1 MAYAYTGVFNMYYIH
16 YNKNAYRHR
25 EVRWDGVIPEYTYK
39 NERVAYFIRRVKAKP
54 SSPYTYVF
62 MCSTVL
68 TNSKIVDS
76 NELGMIPYRLT
87 NTSIYWDGRKE
98 TNTTTSA
105 DRMLGHYNKPNQ
117 DDPTTELFGS
127 TIPIFDS
134 EDTESINKYVNN
146 GDTSGAIKDV
156 STKWNLYIDGTKNP
170 LYKLTWNC
178 ADIKS
183 SDTSKVKV
191 LFCASDDMVNDLYI
205 VKDTKYYEY
214 NDKSVKLNY
223 HDIHEAV
230 WGDMGGAVKSP
241 VTIIVQFEYFETT
254 SVVPKATS
262 SYMYCELYPN
272 EKDGHM
278 YGNIG
283 FCKVGEHSTWFVKTT
298 SGDSSTF
305 TAHDGTN
312 GSDGYTR
319 DDDKG
324 YDDNKDKDDDDDDTN
339 VLSSGIGVLTSTFHM
354 TKERLVQLGQFL
366 WGSSIFDEF
375 SLINNNPIENIISC
389 KAIPYAISGT
399 TQEIT
404 LGNVNT
410 GVNGEK
416 ISQNFSKQ
424 TIGSVAIAEHYH
436 NFLDYAPYTN
446 VIIYLPYIGFKEL
459 DTSLV
464 MGKTLRIEYTLDV
477 ITGGCLAQI
486 YVGKIRL
493 YEFTGNIGVDIS
505 ITASNRAQ
513 VESAYINAGVG
524 VVSSAM
530 SGNVTGAVNS
540 IIGAATS
547 QYHYSGTGNPS
558 PSCVAST
565 NRTCYVVID
574 RPQYQ
579 PLKAFN
585 HTRGRMCCLSKTI
598 GSLKGYTVCDGNIDI
613 SGISATDEEKDEIV
627 NILSTGF
634 FA

>member
-1 MAYAYTGVFNMYYIH
+1 MAYAYTGVFNMYFIH
-16 YNKNAYRHR
+16 HNKNGSEYK
-25 EVRWDGVIPEYTYK
+25 EVRRDGVIPEYTYH
-39 NERVAYFIRRVKAKP
+39 NERVAYFIKRFKADA
-54 SSPYTYVF
+54 SSSRTYEFV
-62 MCSTVL
+62 CSSVL
-68 TNSKIVDS
+68 TNSKIVDLPQLRIS
-76 NELGMIPYRLT
+76 YRLT
-87 NTSIYWDGRKE
+87 ITTIDWNGNETTNIETS
-98 TNTTTSA
+98 T
-105 DRMLGHYNKPNQ
+105 DRMLGWYNKPNPR
-117 DDPTTELFGS
+117 DPMTEMFGS

-134 EDTESINKYVNN
+134 DDTESINKYVNN
-146 GDTSGAIKDV
+146 GDTSGALKDV

-178 ADIKS
+178 ADIPS
-183 SDTSKVKV
+183 SDISRVKV
-191 LFCASDDMVNDLYI
+191 LFCAKDDTIANTYI
-205 VKDTKYYEY
+205 VKDSHYYNY
-214 NDKSVKLNY
+214 NNKSVKLNY

-230 WGDMGGAVKSP
+230 WGDMGGLVKGA
-241 VTIIVQFEYFETT
+241 VTIIVQFEYFATT
-254 SVVPKATS
+254 TVVPKDTS
-262 SYMYCELYPN
+262 AYMYCELYPN
-272 EKDGHM
+272 ETDGHM

-298 SGDSSTF
+298 DGDSSTF
-305 TAHDGTN
+305 TAHDGTD
-312 GSDGYTR
+312 GSDGYTK

-404 LGNVNT
+404 LGNVKT

-424 TIGSVAIAEHYH
+424 TIGSVTIAEHYH

-459 DTSLV
+459 DASLV
-464 MGKTLRIEYTLDV
+464 MGKTIRIEYTLDV

-613 SGISATDEEKDEIV
+613 SGISATDEEKEEIV
-627 NILSTGF
+627 NILSSGF

>member
-1 MAYAYTGVFNMYYIH
+1 MAYVTNGIINL
-16 YNKNAYRHR
+16 
-25 EVRWDGVIPEYTYK
+25 E
-39 NERVAYFIRRVKAKP
+39 
-54 SSPYTYVF
+54 SSPQKYPKEGTYFETRIINDPNYGLYVTQDLSQQNPWNVYEVYAYPLNKEHQKIN
-62 MCSTVL
+62 CKYSYDTIRKNKDGTIDNIAKGTDSINKYPVGLGLHSLTGTSSSAVKVSTTL
-68 TNSKIVDS
+68 
-76 NELGMIPYRLT
+76 
-87 NTSIYWDGRKE
+87 
-98 TNTTTSA
+98 
-105 DRMLGHYNKPNQ
+105 
-117 DDPTTELFGS
+117 
-127 TIPIFDS
+127 PIFDIK
-134 EDTESINKYVNN
+134 DTESINNYINN
-146 GDTSGAIKDV
+146 GDTSGAIKNVNTD
-156 STKWNLYIDGTKNP
+156 WNLYIDGTKNP

-178 ADIKS
+178 ADIPS
-183 SDTSKVKV
+183 SDTSRVKV
-191 LFCASDDMVNDLYI
+191 IYCDFVESINTFVELSTN
-205 VKDTKYYEY
+205 YYNY
-214 NDKSVKLNY
+214 NAKSVKLNY
-223 HDIHEAV
+223 HDIHESIWNDNDGAIKSAV
-230 WGDMGGAVKSP
+230 Y
-241 VTIIVQFEYFETT
+241 IIVQFEYFETT
-254 SVVPKATS
+254 TVIPKDTS
-262 SYMYCELYPN
+262 AYMYCELFPN
-272 EKDGHM
+272 ETNGHM

-283 FCKVGEHSTWFVKTT
+283 FCEKGERPSTFIKTN
-298 SGDSSTF
+298 SGDGSTF
-305 TAHDGTN
+305 TAHDGTE
-312 GSDGYTR
+312 GSNGYTK

-404 LGNVNT
+404 LGNVKT

-424 TIGSVAIAEHYH
+424 TIGSVAIAEHYK

-579 PLKAFN
+579 PLNAFN

-598 GSLKGYTVCDGNIDI
+598 GSLKGYTVCDSNIDI

>member
-1 MAYAYTGVFNMYYIH
+1 MAWVTSGSLIEKHVTEWTSVLDKESDTNITRTGDVSCDTTCCLAIVL
-16 YNKNAYRHR
+16 KS
-25 EVRWDGVIPEYTYK
+25 ESDGVKQYVINVYTKKTGGLQYKGNATITTTTEY
-39 NERVAYFIRRVKAKP
+39 P
-54 SSPYTYVF
+54 
-62 MCSTVL
+62 
-68 TNSKIVDS
+68 
-76 NELGMIPYRLT
+76 
-87 NTSIYWDGRKE
+87 NTSEEPTTFTQTFNDFSTLSTFYDGKDTSSTRF
-98 TNTTTSA
+98 TSTYSFTTSI
-105 DRMLGHYNKPNQ
+105 PNFG
-117 DDPTTELFGS
+117 DDNEALQ
-127 TIPIFDS
+127 
-134 EDTESINKYVNN
+134 KYIKT
-146 GDTSGAIKDV
+146 GDTSGAIKNV
-156 STKWNLYIDGTKNP
+156 STEWNLYIDGTKNP
-170 LYKLTWNC
+170 LYKLTWDC
-178 ADIKS
+178 PDVPK
-183 SDTSKVKV
+183 SDTSKIKIIYCDFVESANTFV
-191 LFCASDDMVNDLYI
+191 ALSTN
-205 VKDTKYYEY
+205 YYNY
-214 NDKSVKLNY
+214 NAKSVKLNY
-223 HDIHEAV
+223 HDIHEAI
-230 WGDMGGAVKSP
+230 WGDNDGAIKSA
-241 VTIIVQFEYFETT
+241 VYIIVQFEYYETT
-254 SVVPKATS
+254 TVIPKDTS
-262 SYMYCELYPN
+262 AYMYCELFPN
-272 EKDGHM
+272 ETNGHM

-283 FCKVGEHSTWFVKTT
+283 FCKKGEKTSTFIKTD
-298 SGDSSTF
+298 SGDGSTF
-305 TAHDGTN
+305 TAHDGTD
-312 GSDGYTR
+312 GSDGYTK

-324 YDDNKDKDDDDDDTN
+324 YDDNKDKDDDDNDTN

-404 LGNVNT
+404 LGNVKT

-424 TIGSVAIAEHYH
+424 TIGSVAIAEHYK

-598 GSLKGYTVCDGNIDI
+598 GSLKGYTVCDRNIDI
-613 SGISATDEEKDEIV
+613 SGISATDEEKEEIV